1 MSSITIQQKGILDIP
16 ADAIVNAAN
25 SGLLAGGGVCGV
37 IFQRA
42 GERQLAAACKEIGHC
57 PEGSAVITAGF
68 GCPCKYIIHAVGPVY
83 RDGTRG
89 RRSSCMGPTNH
100 PSSCVAIV
108 ELEYDSA
115 GNVTRQE
122 HYGVDGQ
129 LNSDGV
135 AIVEFEYDSAGNRI
149 REECYGVDGQLTLNS
164 YGVAIVESEYDG
176 AGNMIRLEHYG
187 VDGRL
192 VADSNGVAIIENEY
206 DSAGNVVETRLYDD
220 NGRRVE

>member
-89 RRSSCMGPTNH
+89 EAELLYGAYKSSLQLCRQHDLHSVVFPL
-100 PSSCVAIV
+100 I
-108 ELEYDSA
+108 SA
-115 GNVTRQE
+115 GIFGYPVQAAWCQAIAACRDFISGNPDFDISITFAIPEEEKLVVGQQVLGN
-122 HYGVDGQ
+122 YG
-129 LNSDGV
+129 
-135 AIVEFEYDSAGNRI
+135 SAGGRGGCCP
-149 REECYGVDGQLTLNS
+149 RRG
-164 YGVAIVESEYDG
+164 G
-176 AGNMIRLEHYG
+176 A
-187 VDGRL
+187 
-192 VADSNGVAIIENEY
+192 ANEG
-206 DSAGNVVETRLYDD
+206 SCIGSS
-220 NGRRVE
+220 